1 MDFSKDSRLTNS
13 DYEMLLGVSMDNF
26 DVLLAHCQGSVRN
39 SANRSVRNSL
49 AIFLMKLRL
58 NLSQRVI
65 AFLFGILH
73 QSTISETISSVLKSL
88 LASFAPLYTGYG
100 HKTRQELFDQH
111 MRPFFTSILGVPPE
125 SLILILDGTYLFVEK
140 SSSFHLQRR
149 SFSNHKKR
157 NLFKPMMSDSIMSL
171 LEEDDVLILDR
182 GFRDAIESAESQGLA
197 CFMPEL
203 LKKNQ
208 VQFTTTEAN
217 KSRLVTMLRWVV
229 ESVNGRL
236 KNKFKFFEDIIYA
249 SYFPKLPGLLK
260 VTVAILNAF
269 SPPIFT
275 QSPWHEDLIE
285 YVASRLESPNL
296 VQALVEQNNL
306 QRGNAAWN
314 TADEDDVLEFPELSL
329 DELKL
334 ITLGPYQL
342 NIGIQYNWQH
352 APSGGGY
359 DFQLHKDMDDL
370 LRIKLRSRFSRRPT
384 HTVWI
389 FFTPWG
395 HGFESIRGWY
405 CLCKSG
411 SRTLGCCGHVAAV
424 LRYLSYD
431 RFLPIRSRR
440 KLDSEGYLDATPN
453 QEVPSSSQPGPS
465 HGVSLVADVV
475 ELLEGADVNA
485 AESSDDEEFSDE
497 D

>member
-1 MDFSKDSRLTNS
+1 MEIT
-13 DYEMLLGVSMDNF
+13 
-26 DVLLAHCQGSVRN
+26 A
-39 SANRSVRNSL
+39 
-49 AIFLMKLRL
+49 
-58 NLSQRVI
+58 
-65 AFLFGILH
+65 
-73 QSTISETISSVLKSL
+73 TT
-88 LASFAPLYTGYG
+88 
-100 HKTRQELFDQH
+100 
-111 MRPFFTSILGVPPE
+111 
-125 SLILILDGTYLFVEK
+125 
-140 SSSFHLQRR
+140 
-149 SFSNHKKR
+149 
-157 NLFKPMMSDSIMSL
+157 MMEEQDSIMSL

-236 KNKFKFFEDIIYA
+236 KNKFKFFEDIICA

-370 LRIKLRSRFSRRPT
+370 LRIKLRSRFSRRRT

-395 HGFESIRGWY
+395 HWFESIRGWY

-424 LRYLSYD
+424 
-431 RFLPIRSRR
+431 I
-440 KLDSEGYLDATPN
+440 K
-453 QEVPSSSQPGPS
+453 SS
-465 HGVSLVADVV
+465 L
-475 ELLEGADVNA
+475 N
-485 AESSDDEEFSDE
+485 F
-497 D
+497 

>member
-1 MDFSKDSRLTNS
+1 MSVCPDGYIIEPTGLF
-13 DYEMLLGVSMDNF
+13 YGDNGNN
-26 DVLLAHCQGSVRN
+26 D
-39 SANRSVRNSL
+39 AN
-49 AIFLMKLRL
+49 ILR
-58 NLSQRVI
+58 
-65 AFLFGILH
+65 
-73 QSTISETISSVLKSL
+73 K
-88 LASFAPLYTGYG
+88 
-100 HKTRQELFDQH
+100 
-111 MRPFFTSILGVPPE
+111 
-125 SLILILDGTYLFVEK
+125 
-140 SSSFHLQRR
+140 
-149 SFSNHKKR
+149 
-157 NLFKPMMSDSIMSL
+157 MMEEQDSIMSL
-171 LEEDDVLILDR
+171 LEEDD
-182 GFRDAIESAESQGLA
+182 
-197 CFMPEL
+197 
-203 LKKNQ
+203 KNQ

-236 KNKFKFFEDIIYA
+236 KNKFKFFEDIICA

-352 APSGGGY
+352 AP
-359 DFQLHKDMDDL
+359 LVV
-370 LRIKLRSRFSRRPT
+370 
-384 HTVWI
+384 VWI

-395 HGFESIRGWY
+395 HWFESIRGWY